1 MFPKYSSIFH
11 GLSGFIMKL
20 YRTGLFPITQDL
32 RPQSPFDFHFA
43 KNSMPKLSSGYATV
57 SKSTVKICQ
66 GDLPKVTDLK
76 CSAKGAMKRSF
87 RNAPY
92 TNPSASKTTTT
103 EM

>member
-1 MFPKYSSIFH
+1 
-11 GLSGFIMKL
+11 MKL
-20 YRTGLFPITQDL
+20 YRRGLFPITQDL

-76 CSAKGAMKRSF
+76 GSPKGAMKSSF
-87 RNAPY
+87 RNTHY
-92 TNPSASKTTTT
+92 IKPSTSKTST